1 VSRLGLATCDGNGI
15 RKEIVNDIVQDSETD
30 YVSAVPDQVFMRLKD
45 VWSDSNAEQQMLSI
59 VKEYREQ
66 VFFEDLLLEIGVLLG
81 IKKYFEEG
89 PPLPNG

>member
-1 VSRLGLATCDGNGI
+1 
-15 RKEIVNDIVQDSETD
+15 
-30 YVSAVPDQVFMRLKD
+30 MRLKD